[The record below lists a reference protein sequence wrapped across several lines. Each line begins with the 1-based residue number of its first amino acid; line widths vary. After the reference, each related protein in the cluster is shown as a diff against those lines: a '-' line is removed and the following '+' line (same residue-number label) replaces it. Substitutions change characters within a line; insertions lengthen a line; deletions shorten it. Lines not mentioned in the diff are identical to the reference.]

1 MLKST
6 TVDKNDYL
14 DIDFQVTA
22 PDQSYNTINDNDD
35 VTYVR
40 YIPLPPDTP
49 VPLIH
54 PCEKY
59 KESVKQIREKE
70 DYRKHAKKEQY
81 KQTLINK
88 KKNAKKPVWKL
99 PIQNIER
106 NTPVDDDTD
115 FQIETAGEKNDDGDV
130 IYIRYVPPPPENL
143 VPPMHP

>member
-14 DIDFQVTA
+14 HIDFQVTA
-22 PDQSYNTINDNDD
+22 PDQSYNTFNDNDD

-40 YIPLPPDTP
+40 YIPPPPDTP

-59 KESVKQIREKE
+59 KESVKQIREEE

-81 KQTLINK
+81 K
-88 KKNAKKPVWKL
+88 
-99 PIQNIER
+99 
-106 NTPVDDDTD
+106 
-115 FQIETAGEKNDDGDV
+115 
-130 IYIRYVPPPPENL
+130 
-143 VPPMHP
+143 H